1 MKKASITKI
10 RYRISKY
17 LKENCSI
24 DISNDVEF
32 TSSKDVLRAVFIG
45 LKKKDYADTTI
56 NLLLHMRI

>member
-45 LKKKDYADTTI
+45 LKKKDYADTII
-56 NLLLHMRI
+56 NFLLHMRI